1 MSQQRRERQ
10 AKEAEAQEPPRRD
23 PAFLRKVI
31 IAVLIV
37 AAFGTAYYFGYQR
50 RAHRYDAFARC
61 LTGKGVKMYG
71 AYWCPHCAD
80 QKKLFDA
87 SFKYAPY
94 VECGVPGNTAKTQ
107 QVCTDA
113 GIKHFPTWQFPPVG
127 DRIEGEMP
135 LEDLSMRTGCPLQ

>member
-10 AKEAEAQEPPRRD
+10 VRETQVQEPAQRD

-31 IAVLIV
+31 IGVVIV
-37 AAFGTAYYFGYQR
+37 AAFGSAYYFGYQR
-50 RAHRYDAFARC
+50 RTHRYDAFARC
-61 LTGKGVKMYG
+61 LTEKGVKMYG

-87 SFKYAPY
+87 SFQYVPY
-94 VECGVPGNTAKTQ
+94 VECGIPGNTSKTQ

-127 DRIEGEMP
+127 DRVEGEMP
-135 LEDLSMRTGCPLQ
+135 LEDLSMKTGCPLQ

>member
-1 MSQQRRERQ
+1 MSHQRRERQ
-10 AKEAEAQEPPRRD
+10 ARETPLQEPAQRD

-31 IAVLIV
+31 IGVVII
-37 AAFGTAYYFGYQR
+37 AAFGAAYYFGYQR

-61 LTGKGVKMYG
+61 LTEKGVKMYG

-87 SFKYAPY
+87 SFQYVPY
-94 VECGVPGNTAKTQ
+94 IECGIPGNTSKTQ
-107 QVCTDA
+107 PVCTDA

-127 DRIEGEMP
+127 ERIEGEMP